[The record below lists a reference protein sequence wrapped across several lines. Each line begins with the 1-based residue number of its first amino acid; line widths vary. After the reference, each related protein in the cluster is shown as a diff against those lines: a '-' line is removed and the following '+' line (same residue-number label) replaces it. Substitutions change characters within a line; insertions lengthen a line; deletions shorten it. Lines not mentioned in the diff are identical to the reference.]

1 MSVGLKPRS
10 LLTEAV
16 IRALPIGVAIFDPD
30 QRALLI
36 NPAFCVSVGM
46 PPDSLPAGHRPSKT
60 FCATAPIA
68 ACSGQ
73 AIPSS
78 RSPKPS
84 RSTIPVRSSYV
95 GGISRAAATISK
107 ALLCRRVATSFAP
120 WKRRS
125 CWRPMTMLKA
135 RLPGSLWRLQ
145 PCGSVSPRSAPI
157 VLYCFTI
164 RDWGNCLALLRE
176 YCAAGWAS
184 PS

>member
-16 IRALPIGVAIFDPD
+16 IRALPIGVAIFDP
-30 QRALLI
+30 RSAALLI
-36 NPAFCVSVGM
+36 NPAFCDPVSM
-46 PPDSLPAGHRPSKT
+46 PPDSFPPGTPLEDCFAHQRLSRRARARRSRAAGR
-60 FCATAPIA
+60 
-68 ACSGQ
+68 
-73 AIPSS
+73 
-78 RSPKPS
+78 RSA
-84 RSTIPVRSSYV
+84 RASTIPVRSSYV

-125 CWRPMTMLKA
+125 YWRPATMLKP
-135 RLPGSLWRLQ
+135 RLPGSVRRSQ
-145 PCGSVSPRSAPI
+145 ACGSVSPRSAPI

-176 YCAAGWAS
+176 YCAADWAS